1 MDYKAVRAENMAKAR
16 ASLKPKS
23 QIRAEHAVEIEK
35 LRAEHKADIERV
47 LVECEANIRVQ
58 EAKYNDEITQLT
70 KENNYIY
77 KELLK
82 TQQQSQQSQQPQQ
95 PQQSQAERMETLANN
110 AYAEKLRNE
119 LYYKQRKAIMNDTFG
134 GGIF

>member
-35 LRAEHKADIERV
+35 LRAEHKAEIERV
-47 LVECEANIRVQ
+47 LVDCEANIRVQ

-70 KENNYIY
+70 KENNFIY

-82 TQQQSQQSQQPQQ
+82 TQQLQQQQQQ